1 MAITIGRFIRFIRSI
16 FVPATAIIGF
26 SCLLTFFFVLYQ
38 PTRGPGEVQRL
49 GWQSW
54 DVVSP
59 SPASTPVPSPIPG
72 DPNTDVDWWNVT
84 DPDAS
89 PVDSSSLPLDVW
101 SPLLPQDTG
110 RMFYC
115 FFVFLLRI
123 ALRVAVDSV
132 RNSRRALYVRHD
144 YDGHMRAII
153 FHFRRCNQGKV
164 GARATRF
171 ESPEWDVAAGE

>member
-1 MAITIGRFIRFIRSI
+1 MSIGGTSPTPMQALSTVQVSLSTYGRRYFPKIPDVCSI
-16 FVPATAIIGF
+16 V
-26 SCLLTFFFVLYQ
+26 FF
-38 PTRGPGEVQRL
+38 
-49 GWQSW
+49 
-54 DVVSP
+54 
-59 SPASTPVPSPIPG
+59 
-72 DPNTDVDWWNVT
+72 
-84 DPDAS
+84 
-89 PVDSSSLPLDVW
+89 
-101 SPLLPQDTG
+101 
-110 RMFYC
+110 
-115 FFVFLLRI
+115 FLLRI